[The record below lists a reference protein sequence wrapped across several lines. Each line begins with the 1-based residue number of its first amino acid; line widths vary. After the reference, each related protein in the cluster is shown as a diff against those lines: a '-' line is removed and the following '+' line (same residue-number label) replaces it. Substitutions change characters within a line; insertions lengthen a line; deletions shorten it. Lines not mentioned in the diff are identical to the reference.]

1 MKIVFPTNEDM
12 GFLSR
17 RGAHFGKA
25 NFYTVVT
32 VEGDR
37 ITEVEG
43 IVNPG
48 HDAGGCGNAV
58 ANIMALKP
66 DALVVSGIG
75 SSPAQG
81 FAEAGLEVYVDR
93 ESPTVRD
100 SVERFVQ
107 NTLEAI
113 GGSGT
118 CSVH

>member
-1 MKIVFPTNEDM
+1 MKIVFPTDEDM

-25 NFYTVVT
+25 KFYTVVT
-32 VEGDR
+32 VEDDK
-37 ITEVEG
+37 IVDVEG
-43 IVNPG
+43 ITNPG

-75 SSPAQG
+75 GSPAKG

-100 SVERFVQ
+100 SVERFVK
-107 NTLEAI
+107 NALSSI
-113 GGSGT
+113 GGEGT

>member
-1 MKIVFPTNEDM
+1 MKIVFPTDEDM

-25 NFYTVVT
+25 KFYTVVT
-32 VEGDR
+32 VENGR
-37 ITEVEG
+37 IADVEG
-43 IVNPG
+43 FANPG

-75 SSPAQG
+75 GSPAKG
-81 FAEAGLEVYVDR
+81 FEQAGLTVYVDR
-93 ESPTVRD
+93 ESPTVQL

-107 NTLEAI
+107 KALASL